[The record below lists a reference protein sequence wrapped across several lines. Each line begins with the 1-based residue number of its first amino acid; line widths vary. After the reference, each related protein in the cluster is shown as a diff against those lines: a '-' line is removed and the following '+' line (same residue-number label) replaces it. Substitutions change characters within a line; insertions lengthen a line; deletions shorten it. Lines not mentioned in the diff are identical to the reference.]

1 MSADIW
7 THFISYL
14 DQVFVKSFDGWA
26 VIGYIGQI
34 FFFMRF
40 GVQWY
45 ASERA
50 GRSYIPLSFWYLSI
64 GGSLLLLAYGIF
76 RREPIIIMGQGPN
89 VLIYVR
95 NLMLISKE
103 KNKKKEL

>member
-1 MSADIW
+1 MSSDLWLHLLA
-7 THFISYL
+7 YL

-50 GRSYIPLSFWYLSI
+50 GRSIIPLSFWYLSI
-64 GGSLLLLAYGIF
+64 GGCLLLLAYGIS
-76 RREPIIIMGQGPN
+76 RREPIIILGQGPN
-89 VLIYVR
+89 VLIYIR
-95 NLMLISKE
+95 NLMLIAKE
-103 KNKKKEL
+103 NKKREL